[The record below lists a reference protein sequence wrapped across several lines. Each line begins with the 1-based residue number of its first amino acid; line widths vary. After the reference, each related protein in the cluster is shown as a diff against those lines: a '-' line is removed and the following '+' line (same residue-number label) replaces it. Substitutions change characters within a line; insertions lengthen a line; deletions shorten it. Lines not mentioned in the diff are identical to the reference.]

1 MEEASQ
7 TVDKMCLDTGYDMG
21 CDATG
26 PLPSMA
32 HNDAG
37 PSYTFAHRDTFRSPS
52 LVCEGTCPPRSSTT
66 SPLPTTYT
74 SPPPTTGT
82 IPADVRGKDEMRFMP
97 TPMLSPLSLCIPS
110 SSKQRYPP
118 LHQRLHTLRN
128 NREGHN
134 GHGLKHIPLTLGLDM
149 ALYFNLVQI
158 TYTSLYS

>member
-52 LVCEGTCPPRSSTT
+52 LVCEGTCPPTSSTT

-97 TPMLSPLSLCIPS
+97 TPSAVPPKFVHTEFIQTEIPTPPPEAS
-110 SSKQRYPP
+110 HIKEQPRRPQWTWTQTYPP
-118 LHQRLHTLRN
+118 NFGT
-128 NREGHN
+128 
-134 GHGLKHIPLTLGLDM
+134 GHGTILQFSTNYI
-149 ALYFNLVQI
+149 YI
-158 TYTSLYS
+158 SL